1 MSEYSNLFPLG
12 EEKETGMII
21 VDGQNTGMKVGNFAN
36 LEEILVKMMEEENM
50 NNRIVTDVLVND
62 EAFSELY
69 PHQAE
74 DIDASDIQ
82 KVEIRSVSIEQMA
95 GDVTSELYKV
105 ITLMVNGGKRVASE
119 LRRAEIG
126 EGLEIMQDV
135 IDVTRHFLGIVAILR
150 SEFSIARDSE
160 LLPMTAKLGDL
171 LEEMSEI
178 MEQEDW
184 ILLSDLMEYEF
195 LPACES
201 WNAVLGNLAED
212 IAQFKAA

>member
-1 MSEYSNLFPLG
+1 
-12 EEKETGMII
+12 MII

>member
-1 MSEYSNLFPLG
+1 
-12 EEKETGMII
+12 MII

-36 LEEILVKMMEEENM
+36 LEEILVKMMEEGSM
-50 NNRIVTDVLVND
+50 SNRIVTDVLVND

-82 KVEIRSVSIEQMA
+82 KVEIRSVSVEQMA

-105 ITLMVNGGKRVASE
+105 ITLMVNGGRRVSSE
-119 LRRAEIG
+119 LRHAEIG
-126 EGLEIMQDV
+126 EGLEILQDV

-150 SEFSIARDSE
+150 SEFSINRDNE
-160 LLPMTAKLGDL
+160 LLPMTDKLGEL
-171 LEEMSEI
+171 IEEMSEVL
-178 MEQEDW
+178 EQEDW
-184 ILLSDLMEYEF
+184 MLLADLVEYEF

-201 WNAVLGNLAED
+201 WNSVLGHLAED
-212 IAQFKAA
+212 IALYRAA